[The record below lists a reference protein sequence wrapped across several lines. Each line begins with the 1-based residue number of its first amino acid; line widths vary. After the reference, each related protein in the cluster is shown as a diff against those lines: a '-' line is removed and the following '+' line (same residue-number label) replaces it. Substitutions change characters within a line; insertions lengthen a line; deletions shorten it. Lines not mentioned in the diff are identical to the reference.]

1 MTANSRCSAAE
12 PPGLETQ
19 RREIESLLRECELRV
34 GDSWYVVEHRWFEQ
48 WKEFVETG
56 DQNSPS
62 FPGQINNTE
71 LFEDLDSYHLK
82 ERLVENEDFVLVPAE
97 AWHKLQ
103 AWYGMVD
110 GQPPLE
116 RKVVD
121 LPSTLKVEIYP
132 VEVFLCLH
140 SNIENV
146 ITAEFSRAD
155 SILSIQKAMCQ
166 AFSVPSSSECRLW
179 IKSLDSSCERLRN
192 VHMSVLDACL
202 SSGMTVIMETRNAD
216 GTWPSSRPQIMRNSA
231 EEQDSYRG
239 QPGVCGLTNLGNTCF
254 MNSALQCLS
263 NTPPLTEYFL
273 QSSYLEELN
282 FTNPLGMKGEI
293 AEAYADVIK
302 QMWSGRHYSVV
313 PRVFKTKVGHF
324 ASQFLGYQQHDSQ
337 ELLSF
342 LLDGLHED
350 LNRVKNKEYIELR
363 DADGRPDQEVAEEAW
378 RNHRRRNDSVI
389 VDTFHGLFKST
400 LVCPEC
406 HKVSVTFDPFC
417 YLSVPLPVSKERV
430 MEVFFVSL
438 DPYAKPVQHRVV
450 VPKAGKVSDLCSAL
464 SEMTKVPPTQM
475 VVADVFNHRFYK
487 IYNADESLSCI
498 LDRDDIFVYEKS
510 MTEQQEEQQEGEQEE
525 EQQQGEQQEE
535 QQQGEQQQ
543 EEEQQQGEQ
552 QQQEEEQH
560 QEEEQQQGE
569 QQQQEEEQQQ
579 EEKQQQG
586 EQQQQ
591 EEKQQQGEQQQQ
603 EEEQQ
608 QGEQQQQQQEEQ
620 QQGEQQ
626 QQEEQQQGEQQQQ
639 EEEQQQGEQQQQQE
653 EEQVLLALYLRER
666 SHYRDYGSGSSS
678 YGTTLF
684 GHPLLLNVPRS
695 SCNEEALYKLFLQR
709 LARYV
714 RLPDPSEEL
723 EEEEEEE
730 EDGKEELYKTQT
742 NGVSDVSDEEQE
754 DAEKA
759 RPSQTELCCG
769 DTPANSQSD
778 GNATVEPNPDLN
790 HVTLEHL
797 DLTTNGSQNQ
807 TEPLGCANATDCV
820 ESLDA
825 CRDSS
830 RTSDTSSEP
839 PAEQMPQ
846 PCKVTEEEKEEEK
859 LEQACSPTV
868 LANEQPAKRRACRKK
883 RKSLFTIQAVNSNG
897 MTERGTKDGGS
908 IVSFSS
914 QPYVAIDWDPEMKK
928 RFYNENEAEKYVK
941 HTSMEVPQQQTTV
954 QLQEC
959 IELFTTV
966 ETLEEENPWYCPV
979 CKKHQLA
986 TKKLDLWSLPEV
998 LIIHLKRFSYTKFT
1012 REKLDSI
1019 VEFPLRDLDFSAC
1032 LLRKN
1037 LSNGEPLSRYD
1048 LIAVSNHY
1056 GGLRDGHYTSYAKNK
1071 DNGQWYYFDDS
1082 KVTYAREDQIV
1093 TNAAYVLFYHRQDQI
1108 RKPTLP
1114 APDDIT
1120 SCKAED
1126 TELGSAAS
1134 YFNMETE

>member
-12 PPGLETQ
+12 PPGLESQ
-19 RREIESLLRECELRV
+19 RREIESLLRECELRA
-34 GDSWYVVEHRWFEQ
+34 GDSWYVVERRWYEQ

-56 DQNSPS
+56 DQNSSS
-62 FPGQINNTE
+62 FPGQIDNTE

-82 ERLVENEDFVLVPAE
+82 ERLVENEDFMLVPAE
-97 AWHKLQ
+97 AWHKLL

-121 LPSTLKVEIYP
+121 LPSTLKVEVYP
-132 VEVFLCLH
+132 IEIFLCLH
-140 SNIENV
+140 SNMENV
-146 ITAEFSRAD
+146 INAQFSRVD
-155 SILSIQKAMCQ
+155 NIQSIQRAMCE
-166 AFSVPSSSECRLW
+166 AFSVPPGSECRLW
-179 IKSLDSSCERLRN
+179 MKSSDSSCERLRN
-192 VHMSVLDACL
+192 VHISVLDACL
-202 SSGMTVIMETRNAD
+202 SSGMVRTDSVPRHNHNA
-216 GTWPSSRPQIMRNSA
+216 GEESKICLLLLFYLNCSEISRIQSDLFVRRNSV

-273 QSSYLEELN
+273 LSSYLEELN

-363 DADGRPDQEVAEEAW
+363 DAAGRPDQEVAEEAW

-406 HKVSVTFDPFC
+406 RKVSVTFDPFC
-417 YLSVPLPVSKERV
+417 YLSVPLPVSKERI

-438 DPYAKPVQHRVV
+438 DPYAKPAQHRVV
-450 VPKAGKVSDLCSAL
+450 VPKAGKVFDLCSAL
-464 SEMTKVPPTQM
+464 SEMTSVPPTQM

-487 IYNADESLSCI
+487 IYNSDESLSCI
-498 LDRDDIFVYEKS
+498 LDRDDIFVYELS
-510 MTEQQEEQQEGEQEE
+510 VLEEQQ
-525 EQQQGEQQEE
+525 
-535 QQQGEQQQ
+535 
-543 EEEQQQGEQ
+543 
-552 QQQEEEQH
+552 
-560 QEEEQQQGE
+560 
-569 QQQQEEEQQQ
+569 
-579 EEKQQQG
+579 
-586 EQQQQ
+586 
-591 EEKQQQGEQQQQ
+591 
-603 EEEQQ
+603 
-608 QGEQQQQQQEEQ
+608 
-620 QQGEQQ
+620 
-626 QQEEQQQGEQQQQ
+626 
-639 EEEQQQGEQQQQQE
+639 

-684 GHPLLLNVPRS
+684 GHPLLLSTPRS
-695 SCNEEALYKLFLQR
+695 SCSREALYNLFLQR
-709 LARYV
+709 L
-714 RLPDPSEEL
+714 PQPNINH
-723 EEEEEEE
+723 
-730 EDGKEELYKTQT
+730 TQPLLDH
-742 NGVSDVSDEEQE
+742 G
-754 DAEKA
+754 DAET
-759 RPSQTELCCG
+759 S
-769 DTPANSQSD
+769 
-778 GNATVEPNPDLN
+778 
-790 HVTLEHL
+790 
-797 DLTTNGSQNQ
+797 NGSQNQ
-807 TEPLGCANATDCV
+807 TEPLCSAGSTDSGENESPCANSTGTA
-820 ESLDA
+820 A
-825 CRDSS
+825 
-830 RTSDTSSEP
+830 DTGSEP
-839 PAEQMPQ
+839 PAERLQQ
-846 PCKVTEEEKEEEK
+846 PCETTEEEKEEDKQE
-859 LEQACSPTV
+859 EACSPS
-868 LANEQPAKRRACRKK
+868 LPANEQPARRRACRKR

-897 MTERGTKDGGS
+897 TTERGTGEGGS
-908 IVSFSS
+908 AVSFGC
-914 QPYVAIDWDPEMKK
+914 EC
-928 RFYNENEAEKYVK
+928 ECYVK
-941 HTSMEVPQQQTTV
+941 HASMEVPQQQTTV

-1019 VEFPLRDLDFSAC
+1019 VDFPLSC
-1032 LLRKN
+1032 
-1037 LSNGEPLSRYD
+1037 YD

-1056 GGLRDGHYTSYAKNK
+1056 GGLRDGHYTSYACNK

-1093 TNAAYVLFYHRQDQI
+1093 TNAAYVLFYHRQDKI

-1114 APDDIT
+1114 APSTSPASSTQPANDIT
-1120 SCKAED
+1120 SCKEEDAEQ
-1126 TELGSAAS
+1126 GAAAAAS
-1134 YFNMETE
+1134 YVTMETD

>member
-19 RREIESLLRECELRV
+19 RREIESLLRQCELRA
-34 GDSWYVVEHRWFEQ
+34 GDSWYVVERRWYEQ

-56 DQNSPS
+56 DQNSSS
-62 FPGQINNTE
+62 FPGQIDNTE
-71 LFEDLDSYHLK
+71 LFEDLDSFHLK

-97 AWHKLQ
+97 AWHQLLS
-103 AWYGMVD
+103 WYGMVD

-121 LPSTLKVEIYP
+121 LPSTLKVEVYP
-132 VEVFLCLH
+132 VEIFLCLH
-140 SNIENV
+140 SNMENV
-146 ITAEFSRAD
+146 TTSQFSRAD
-155 SILSIQKAMCQ
+155 SIHSIQRVMCDT
-166 AFSVPSSSECRLW
+166 FSVAPGSECRLW
-179 IKSLDSSCERLRN
+179 MKSSDSCERLRN
-192 VHMSVLDACL
+192 VHVSVLDACL
-202 SSGMTVIMETRNAD
+202 STGMTVIMETRNQD
-216 GTWPSSRPQIMRNSA
+216 GTWPSSRPQIMRNSV
-231 EEQDSYRG
+231 EDQDSYRG

-273 QSSYLEELN
+273 LSSYLDELN

-350 LNRVKNKEYIELR
+350 LNRVKNKEYIELC
-363 DADGRPDQEVAEEAW
+363 DAAGRPDQEVAEEAW

-406 HKVSVTFDPFC
+406 QKVSVTFDPFC

-438 DPYAKPVQHRVV
+438 DPYAKPAQHRVV
-450 VPKAGKVSDLCSAL
+450 VPKAGKVSDLCAAL
-464 SEMTKVPPTQM
+464 SEMSAVPPSQM

-487 IYNADESLSCI
+487 IYNPDESLSCI
-498 LDRDDIFVYEKS
+498 LDRDDIFVYELS
-510 MTEQQEEQQEGEQEE
+510 VPAEPEE
-525 EQQQGEQQEE
+525 EER
-535 QQQGEQQQ
+535 
-543 EEEQQQGEQ
+543 
-552 QQQEEEQH
+552 
-560 QEEEQQQGE
+560 
-569 QQQQEEEQQQ
+569 
-579 EEKQQQG
+579 
-586 EQQQQ
+586 
-591 EEKQQQGEQQQQ
+591 
-603 EEEQQ
+603 
-608 QGEQQQQQQEEQ
+608 
-620 QQGEQQ
+620 
-626 QQEEQQQGEQQQQ
+626 
-639 EEEQQQGEQQQQQE
+639 
-653 EEQVLLALYLRER
+653 VLLALYLRER
-666 SHYRDYGSGSSS
+666 SHYRDYGGGGGGGS

-684 GHPLLLNVPRS
+684 GHPLLLSVPRS
-695 SCNEEALYKLFLQR
+695 SCSQEALYDLFLQR

-714 RLPDPSEEL
+714 RPPDPSEEL

-730 EDGKEELYKTQT
+730 EEEEDELYKTQT
-742 NGVSDVSDEEQE
+742 NGISDEEEQEETDKAGPSEPCSSDQSEASVAAQPRPDADHALNHGDVPELHNGSQPPTEPLSDGDAVSESPNTTEE
-754 DAEKA
+754 DAEEDK
-759 RPSQTELCCG
+759 Q
-769 DTPANSQSD
+769 
-778 GNATVEPNPDLN
+778 
-790 HVTLEHL
+790 
-797 DLTTNGSQNQ
+797 
-807 TEPLGCANATDCV
+807 
-820 ESLDA
+820 
-825 CRDSS
+825 
-830 RTSDTSSEP
+830 
-839 PAEQMPQ
+839 
-846 PCKVTEEEKEEEK
+846 EE
-859 LEQACSPTV
+859 ACSPSSP
-868 LANEQPAKRRACRKK
+868 ANEQPARRKACRRK

-897 MTERGTKDGGS
+897 TTERGTGEGGS
-908 IVSFSS
+908 AVSFSS
-914 QPYVAIDWDPEMKK
+914 QPYVSIDWDPDMKK

-941 HTSMEVPQQQTTV
+941 HSSMEVPQQQTTV
-954 QLQEC
+954 ELQEC

-1012 REKLDSI
+1012 REKLDS
-1019 VEFPLRDLDFSAC
+1019 VVDFPLRDLDFSDC

-1037 LSNGEPLSRYD
+1037 LANGEPPSRYD

-1056 GGLRDGHYTSYAKNK
+1056 GGLRDGHYTSYARNK
-1071 DNGQWYYFDDS
+1071 DNAQWYYFDDS
-1082 KVTYAREDQIV
+1082 KVTYASEDQIV
-1093 TNAAYVLFYHRQDQI
+1093 TNAAYVLFYQRQDKI

-1114 APDDIT
+1114 APNTSHASSTQHANDIT
-1120 SCKAED
+1120 SCGDDA
-1126 TELGSAAS
+1126 TEQGAASAAS
-1134 YFNMETE
+1134 CVTMETD

>member
-19 RREIESLLRECELRV
+19 RREIESLLRECELRA
-34 GDSWYVVEHRWFEQ
+34 GDSWYVMERRWFEQ
-48 WKEFVETG
+48 WKEFVENG
-56 DQNSPS
+56 DQNSSS
-62 FPGQINNTE
+62 FPGQIDNSE

-97 AWHKLQ
+97 AWHKLL
-103 AWYGMVD
+103 AWYGIVD

-121 LPSTLKVEIYP
+121 LPSTLKVEVYP
-132 VEVFLCLH
+132 VEIFLCLH
-140 SNIENV
+140 SNMENV
-146 ITAEFSRAD
+146 ITAQFSRAD
-155 SILSIQKAMCQ
+155 TIQSIQRAMCQ
-166 AFSVPSSSECRLW
+166 GFSVPPGSECRLW
-179 IKSLDSSCERLRN
+179 MKSSDSSCERLRN

-216 GTWPSSRPQIMRNSA
+216 GTWPSSRPQIMRNSV
-231 EEQDSYRG
+231 EDQDSYRG

-273 QSSYLEELN
+273 RSSYLEELN

-363 DADGRPDQEVAEEAW
+363 DAEGRPDQEVAEEAW

-464 SEMTKVPPTQM
+464 SEMTNVPPSQM

-498 LDRDDIFVYEKS
+498 LDRDDIFVYELSVQK
-510 MTEQQEEQQEGEQEE
+510 EEQEE
-525 EQQQGEQQEE
+525 
-535 QQQGEQQQ
+535 
-543 EEEQQQGEQ
+543 
-552 QQQEEEQH
+552 H
-560 QEEEQQQGE
+560 
-569 QQQQEEEQQQ
+569 
-579 EEKQQQG
+579 
-586 EQQQQ
+586 
-591 EEKQQQGEQQQQ
+591 
-603 EEEQQ
+603 
-608 QGEQQQQQQEEQ
+608 
-620 QQGEQQ
+620 
-626 QQEEQQQGEQQQQ
+626 
-639 EEEQQQGEQQQQQE
+639 
-653 EEQVLLALYLRER
+653 VLLALYLRER

-678 YGTTLF
+678 YGTSLF
-684 GHPLLLNVPRS
+684 GHPLLLSVPRS
-695 SCNEEALYKLFLQR
+695 SCSHEELYNLFLQR

-714 RLPDPSEEL
+714 RPPDPSEEL

-730 EDGKEELYKTQT
+730 DEDEEELYKTQT
-742 NGVSDVSDEEQE
+742 NGISDDEDHE

-759 RPSQTELCCG
+759 GPSQTQSCCG
-769 DTPANSQSD
+769 DGLANSLSD
-778 GNATVEPNPDLN
+778 TSTEPHADLN
-790 HVTLEHL
+790 HTQPSQDHGDTETTSRSL
-797 DLTTNGSQNQ
+797 DQ
-807 TEPLGCANATDCV
+807 TEPLGGANANCTDNV
-820 ESLDA
+820 NPL
-825 CRDSS
+825 DSS
-830 RTSDTSSEP
+830 RVTDTSSGP
-839 PAEQMPQ
+839 AAEQTQQ
-846 PCKVTEEEKEEEK
+846 PCETTEEENEEDKQE
-859 LEQACSPTV
+859 EACSPSPP
-868 LANEQPAKRRACRKK
+868 ANEQPAKRRACRKR
-883 RKSLFTIQAVNSNG
+883 RKTLFTIQAVNSNG
-897 MTERGTKDGGS
+897 TTERGVGEGGS
-908 IVSFSS
+908 AVSFSS

-928 RFYNENEAEKYVK
+928 RFYNENEAEKYMK
-941 HTSMEVPQQQTTV
+941 HSSMEVPQQQTTV

-1019 VEFPLRDLDFSAC
+1019 VEFPLRDLDFSGC

-1037 LSNGEPLSRYD
+1037 RSREEPPSRYD

-1056 GGLRDGHYTSYAKNK
+1056 GGLRDGHYTSYARNK

-1082 KVTYAREDQIV
+1082 KVTYASEDQIV
-1093 TNAAYVLFYHRQDQI
+1093 TNAAYVLFYHRQDKL

-1114 APDDIT
+1114 SPITSPASSTEPASDIT
-1120 SCKAED
+1120 SCNDDDA
-1126 TELGSAAS
+1126 ELGATS
-1134 YFNMETE
+1134 YLTMETD

>member
-1 MTANSRCSAAE
+1 MMLPVCCR
-12 PPGLETQ
+12 
-19 RREIESLLRECELRV
+19 
-34 GDSWYVVEHRWFEQ
+34 YVVERRWYEQ
-48 WKEFVETG
+48 WKGFVETG
-56 DQNSPS
+56 DQNSSS
-62 FPGQINNTE
+62 FPGQIDNTE

-82 ERLVENEDFVLVPAE
+82 ERLVENEDFMLVPAE
-97 AWHKLQ
+97 AWHKLLT
-103 AWYGMVD
+103 WYGMVD

-121 LPSTLKVEIYP
+121 LPSTLKVEVYP
-132 VEVFLCLH
+132 VEIFLCLH
-140 SNIENV
+140 SNMENV
-146 ITAEFSRAD
+146 ITSQFSRAD
-155 SILSIQKAMCQ
+155 NIRELVFAICE
-166 AFSVPSSSECRLW
+166 AFSVPPGSECRLW
-179 IKSLDSSCERLRN
+179 MKSSDSSCERLRN
-192 VHMSVLDACL
+192 IHMSVLDACL

-216 GTWPSSRPQIMRNSA
+216 GTWPSSRPQIMNSV
-231 EEQDSYRG
+231 EDQDSYRG

-263 NTPPLTEYFL
+263 NTAPLTEYFL

-438 DPYAKPVQHRVV
+438 DPYAKPAQHRVV

-464 SEMTKVPPTQM
+464 SEMTSIPPTQM

-487 IYNADESLSCI
+487 IYNTDESLSCI
-498 LDRDDIFVYEKS
+498 LDRDDIFVYELS
-510 MTEQQEEQQEGEQEE
+510 VLEEQQ
-525 EQQQGEQQEE
+525 
-535 QQQGEQQQ
+535 
-543 EEEQQQGEQ
+543 
-552 QQQEEEQH
+552 
-560 QEEEQQQGE
+560 
-569 QQQQEEEQQQ
+569 
-579 EEKQQQG
+579 
-586 EQQQQ
+586 
-591 EEKQQQGEQQQQ
+591 
-603 EEEQQ
+603 
-608 QGEQQQQQQEEQ
+608 
-620 QQGEQQ
+620 
-626 QQEEQQQGEQQQQ
+626 
-639 EEEQQQGEQQQQQE
+639 

-684 GHPLLLNVPRS
+684 GHPLLLSVPRS
-695 SCNEEALYKLFLQR
+695 SCSREALYNLFLQR
-709 LARYV
+709 L
-714 RLPDPSEEL
+714 P
-723 EEEEEEE
+723 
-730 EDGKEELYKTQT
+730 
-742 NGVSDVSDEEQE
+742 
-754 DAEKA
+754 
-759 RPSQTELCCG
+759 
-769 DTPANSQSD
+769 
-778 GNATVEPNPDLN
+778 
-790 HVTLEHL
+790 
-797 DLTTNGSQNQ
+797 GS
-807 TEPLGCANATDCV
+807 A
-820 ESLDA
+820 
-825 CRDSS
+825 
-830 RTSDTSSEP
+830 P
-839 PAEQMPQ
+839 PAEQSQQ
-846 PCKVTEEEKEEEK
+846 PCDTTEEDKQEE
-859 LEQACSPTV
+859 ACSPSPP
-868 LANEQPAKRRACRKK
+868 ANEQPAKRRTCRKR

-897 MTERGTKDGGS
+897 TTERGSGEGA
-908 IVSFSS
+908 

-941 HTSMEVPQQQTTV
+941 HASMEVPQQQTTV

-1012 REKLDSI
+1012 REKLDISS
-1019 VEFPLRDLDFSAC
+1019 PRGLKTCCSDLKSAR
-1032 LLRKN
+1032 LQAN
-1037 LSNGEPLSRYD
+1037 
-1048 LIAVSNHY
+1048 
-1056 GGLRDGHYTSYAKNK
+1056 
-1071 DNGQWYYFDDS
+1071 W
-1082 KVTYAREDQIV
+1082 
-1093 TNAAYVLFYHRQDQI
+1093 
-1108 RKPTLP
+1108 
-1114 APDDIT
+1114 
-1120 SCKAED
+1120 
-1126 TELGSAAS
+1126 
-1134 YFNMETE
+1134 

>member
-1 MTANSRCSAAE
+1 MV
-12 PPGLETQ
+12 
-19 RREIESLLRECELRV
+19 ES
-34 GDSWYVVEHRWFEQ
+34 
-48 WKEFVETG
+48 
-56 DQNSPS
+56 
-62 FPGQINNTE
+62 
-71 LFEDLDSYHLK
+71 
-82 ERLVENEDFVLVPAE
+82 
-97 AWHKLQ
+97 
-103 AWYGMVD
+103 
-110 GQPPLE
+110 QPPLE

-121 LPSTLKVEIYP
+121 LPSTLKVEVYP

-140 SNIENV
+140 SNMENV
-146 ITAEFSRAD
+146 INTQFSRAD
-155 SILSIQKAMCQ
+155 SIQAIQRAVCQ
-166 AFSVPSSSECRLW
+166 SFSVPPGSECRLW
-179 IKSLDSSCERLRN
+179 MKSSDSNCERLRN
-192 VHMSVLDACL
+192 IHMSVLDACL

-216 GTWPSSRPQIMRNSA
+216 GTWPSSRPQIMRNSV

-464 SEMTKVPPTQM
+464 SEMTSVPPSQM

-487 IYNADESLSCI
+487 IYSADEALSCI
-498 LDRDDIFVYEKS
+498 LDRDDIFVYELS
-510 MTEQQEEQQEGEQEE
+510 VLEEQQ
-525 EQQQGEQQEE
+525 
-535 QQQGEQQQ
+535 
-543 EEEQQQGEQ
+543 
-552 QQQEEEQH
+552 
-560 QEEEQQQGE
+560 
-569 QQQQEEEQQQ
+569 
-579 EEKQQQG
+579 
-586 EQQQQ
+586 
-591 EEKQQQGEQQQQ
+591 
-603 EEEQQ
+603 
-608 QGEQQQQQQEEQ
+608 
-620 QQGEQQ
+620 
-626 QQEEQQQGEQQQQ
+626 
-639 EEEQQQGEQQQQQE
+639 

-678 YGTTLF
+678 YGTSLF

-695 SCNEEALYKLFLQR
+695 SCSQEALYTLFLQR

-714 RLPDPSEEL
+714 RPPDPSEEL
-723 EEEEEEE
+723 EEEEEDDDE
-730 EDGKEELYKTQT
+730 EELYKTQT
-742 NGVSDVSDEEQE
+742 NGISDDEQP
-754 DAEKA
+754 DTAEKA
-759 RPSQTELCCG
+759 QPSQTEPSCSNAS
-769 DTPANSQSD
+769 ANSQSD
-778 GNATVEPNPDLN
+778 DAATAEPLPELN
-790 HVTLEHL
+790 HKQPSL
-797 DLTTNGSQNQ
+797 DHGDTETNNGSQNQ
-807 TEPLGCANATDCV
+807 TEPLCGVDATATNSTTNVSPCG
-820 ESLDA
+820 
-825 CRDSS
+825 DSS
-830 RTSDTSSEP
+830 RTADADTSSEP
-839 PAEQMPQ
+839 PAEQTPE
-846 PCKVTEEEKEEEK
+846 PSETTEEEKEEDKQE
-859 LEQACSPTV
+859 EACSPSPP
-868 LANEQPAKRRACRKK
+868 ANEQPAKRRACCKR

-897 MTERGTKDGGS
+897 TTERGMGEGGS
-908 IVSFSS
+908 AVSFSS

-941 HTSMEVPQQQTTV
+941 HASMEVPQQQTTV

-1019 VEFPLRDLDFSAC
+1019 VDFPLRDLDFSGC
-1032 LLRKN
+1032 LLRKS
-1037 LSNGEPLSRYD
+1037 LSSGEPPSRYD

-1093 TNAAYVLFYHRQDQI
+1093 TNAAYVLFYHRQDKI

-1114 APDDIT
+1114 SPSTSPASSAQPANDIT
-1120 SCKAED
+1120 SCKDDDA
-1126 TELGSAAS
+1126 ELGAAS
-1134 YFNMETE
+1134 YVTMETD

>member
-19 RREIESLLRECELRV
+19 RREVESLLRESELRA
-34 GDSWYVVEHRWFEQ
+34 GDSWYVVERRWYEQ

-56 DQNSPS
+56 DQNSSS
-62 FPGQINNTE
+62 FPGQIDNTE

-82 ERLVENEDFVLVPAE
+82 ERLVENEDFMLVPAE
-97 AWHKLQ
+97 AWHKLL

-121 LPSTLKVEIYP
+121 LPSTLKVEVYP
-132 VEVFLCLH
+132 VEIFLCLH
-140 SNIENV
+140 SNMENV
-146 ITAEFSRAD
+146 ITAQFSRAD
-155 SILSIQKAMCQ
+155 SIHSIQRAMCE
-166 AFSVPSSSECRLW
+166 AFRVPPGSECRLW
-179 IKSLDSSCERLRN
+179 MKSSDSSCERLRN
-192 VHMSVLDACL
+192 VHVSVLDACL
-202 SSGMTVIMETRNAD
+202 SSAMTVIMEMRNAD
-216 GTWPSSRPQIMRNSA
+216 GTWPSSRPQIMRNSV

-363 DADGRPDQEVAEEAW
+363 DAEGRPDQEVAEE
-378 RNHRRRNDSVI
+378 V
-389 VDTFHGLFKST
+389 FKST

-438 DPYAKPVQHRVV
+438 DPYAKPAQHRVV

-464 SEMTKVPPTQM
+464 SEMTNVPPTQM

-498 LDRDDIFVYEKS
+498 LDRDDIFVYELS
-510 MTEQQEEQQEGEQEE
+510 VPEERQ
-525 EQQQGEQQEE
+525 
-535 QQQGEQQQ
+535 
-543 EEEQQQGEQ
+543 
-552 QQQEEEQH
+552 
-560 QEEEQQQGE
+560 
-569 QQQQEEEQQQ
+569 
-579 EEKQQQG
+579 
-586 EQQQQ
+586 
-591 EEKQQQGEQQQQ
+591 
-603 EEEQQ
+603 
-608 QGEQQQQQQEEQ
+608 
-620 QQGEQQ
+620 
-626 QQEEQQQGEQQQQ
+626 
-639 EEEQQQGEQQQQQE
+639 

-678 YGTTLF
+678 YGTSLF
-684 GHPLLLNVPRS
+684 GHPLLLSVRRS
-695 SCNEEALYKLFLQR
+695 SCSREALYNLFLQR

-714 RLPDPSEEL
+714 RPPDPSEEL

-730 EDGKEELYKTQT
+730 DDDEEELYKTQT
-742 NGVSDVSDEEQE
+742 NGISGDEEQ
-754 DAEKA
+754 DDGEKA
-759 RPSQTELCCG
+759 GPSQTEPCCG
-769 DTPANSQSD
+769 DGATNSQSED
-778 GNATVEPNPDLN
+778 SAAVQPSPDVNHTQPSEYGDTETNNGTQNQNQKEPICSANTADATDATEDVNSCEEPSRTGNAT
-790 HVTLEHL
+790 
-797 DLTTNGSQNQ
+797 
-807 TEPLGCANATDCV
+807 
-820 ESLDA
+820 
-825 CRDSS
+825 
-830 RTSDTSSEP
+830 SEP
-839 PAEQMPQ
+839 PAEQTQLPSDT
-846 PCKVTEEEKEEEK
+846 TEEEKEEDKQE
-859 LEQACSPTV
+859 EACSPSPP
-868 LANEQPAKRRACRKK
+868 ANEQPAKRKACRKR

-897 MTERGTKDGGS
+897 TTERGTGEGGS
-908 IVSFSS
+908 AVSFSS
-914 QPYVAIDWDPEMKK
+914 QPYVAIDWDPDMKK

-941 HTSMEVPQQQTTV
+941 HGSMDIPQQQTTV

-1019 VEFPLRDLDFSAC
+1019 VDFPLRDLDFSGC
-1032 LLRKN
+1032 LLRK
-1037 LSNGEPLSRYD
+1037 SVSSGEPPSRYD

-1056 GGLRDGHYTSYAKNK
+1056 GGLRDGHYTSYACNK

-1093 TNAAYVLFYHRQDQI
+1093 TNAAYVLFYHRQDKI

-1114 APDDIT
+1114 PPNTSPASSTQPANDIT
-1120 SCKAED
+1120 SCKDED
-1126 TELGSAAS
+1126 AELGAAAAS
-1134 YFNMETE
+1134 ASYVTMETD

>member
-19 RREIESLLRECELRV
+19 RREIESLLRECELRA
-34 GDSWYVVEHRWFEQ
+34 GDSWYVIDHRWFQQ
-48 WKEFVETG
+48 WKEFVEIG
-56 DQNSPS
+56 DQNSSS
-62 FPGQINNTE
+62 FPGHIDNAE

-82 ERLVENEDFVLVPAE
+82 ERLVEDEDFVLVPAE
-97 AWHKLQ
+97 AWHKLL
-103 AWYGMVD
+103 AWYGMVEC
-110 GQPPLE
+110 QPPLE

-121 LPSTLKVEIYP
+121 LPSTLKVEVYP
-132 VEVFLCLH
+132 IEIFLCLH
-140 SNIENV
+140 SNMDNI
-146 ITAEFSRAD
+146 ITAKFSRVD
-155 SILSIQKAMCQ
+155 NIQSIQTAMCQ
-166 AFSVPSSSECRLW
+166 AFSVPPGSECRLW
-179 IKSLDSSCERLRN
+179 MKSSDSSCERLRN
-192 VHMSVLDACL
+192 VHISVLDACL
-202 SSGMTVIMETRNAD
+202 STGMTVIMETRNAD
-216 GTWPSSRPQIMRNSA
+216 GTWPSSRPQIMRNSV

-273 QSSYLEELN
+273 LSSYLEELN

-363 DADGRPDQEVAEEAW
+363 DAEGRPDQEVAEEAW

-400 LVCPEC
+400 LVCPVC

-450 VPKAGKVSDLCSAL
+450 VPKAGKVSDLCCAL
-464 SEMTKVPPTQM
+464 SEMTDVPPTQM

-487 IYNADESLSCI
+487 IYSADESLSCI
-498 LDRDDIFVYEKS
+498 LDRDDIFVYELS
-510 MTEQQEEQQEGEQEE
+510 AQEEQQ
-525 EQQQGEQQEE
+525 
-535 QQQGEQQQ
+535 
-543 EEEQQQGEQ
+543 
-552 QQQEEEQH
+552 
-560 QEEEQQQGE
+560 
-569 QQQQEEEQQQ
+569 
-579 EEKQQQG
+579 
-586 EQQQQ
+586 
-591 EEKQQQGEQQQQ
+591 
-603 EEEQQ
+603 
-608 QGEQQQQQQEEQ
+608 
-620 QQGEQQ
+620 
-626 QQEEQQQGEQQQQ
+626 
-639 EEEQQQGEQQQQQE
+639 

-678 YGTTLF
+678 YGASLF
-684 GHPLLLNVPRS
+684 GHPLLLSVPRS
-695 SCNEEALYKLFLQR
+695 SCSQEALSSLFLQR

-714 RLPDPSEEL
+714 RTPDPSEEL

-730 EDGKEELYKTQT
+730 DEDKEELYKTQT
-742 NGVSDVSDEEQE
+742 NGISDDEDQQ
-754 DAEKA
+754 DAETA
-759 RPSQTELCCG
+759 GPSQTEPCCSDG
-769 DTPANSQSD
+769 PPNSQSD
-778 GNATVEPNPDLN
+778 ATTTTQPHTDLN
-790 HVTLEHL
+790 HMHPSL
-797 DLTTNGSQNQ
+797 DQSDKQTSNGSQNQ
-807 TEPLGCANATDCV
+807 TEPDCSTSTICTDSV
-820 ESLDA
+820 DPPSLN
-825 CRDSS
+825 RS
-830 RTSDTSSEP
+830 SDTSSQP
-839 PAEQMPQ
+839 PAEEMQQ
-846 PCKVTEEEKEEEK
+846 SCETTEEDNEENKQE
-859 LEQACSPTV
+859 EACSPSLT
-868 LANEQPAKRRACRKK
+868 ANEHPAKRRACRKRK
-883 RKSLFTIQAVNSNG
+883 KSLFTIQAVNSNG
-897 MTERGTKDGGS
+897 TTERGVGEEGS
-908 IVSFSS
+908 AVSFSS

-928 RFYNENEAEKYVK
+928 RFYNENEAEKYMK
-941 HTSMEVPQQQTTV
+941 HSSMDVPQQQVTV

-1012 REKLDSI
+1012 REKLDSV
-1019 VEFPLRDLDFSAC
+1019 VEFPLRDLDFSSY

-1037 LSNGEPLSRYD
+1037 LSVGEPPSRYD

-1056 GGLRDGHYTSYAKNK
+1056 GGLRDGHYTSYAINK
-1071 DNGQWYYFDDS
+1071 DNAQWYYFDDS
-1082 KVTYAREDQIV
+1082 KVTYTSEDQIV
-1093 TNAAYVLFYHRQDQI
+1093 TNAAYVLFYHRQDKI

-1114 APDDIT
+1114 APIKRNASSTQSANDTT
-1120 SCKAED
+1120 SCKDDDA
-1126 TELGSAAS
+1126 ELGTATSVT
-1134 YFNMETE
+1134 METD

>member
-1 MTANSRCSAAE
+1 MTANSRCSAAK

-19 RREIESLLRECELRV
+19 RREIESLLRECELRA

-56 DQNSPS
+56 DQNSSS
-62 FPGQINNTE
+62 FPGQIDNTE

-97 AWHKLQ
+97 AWHKLL

-121 LPSTLKVEIYP
+121 LPSTLKVEVYP
-132 VEVFLCLH
+132 VEIFLCLH
-140 SNIENV
+140 SNMENV
-146 ITAEFSRAD
+146 TTAQFSRAD
-155 SILSIQKAMCQ
+155 NIQSIQRAMCQ
-166 AFSVPSSSECRLW
+166 AFSVPPGSECRLW
-179 IKSLDSSCERLRN
+179 MKSSDSNCERLRN
-192 VHMSVLDACL
+192 IHVSVLDACL
-202 SSGMTVIMETRNAD
+202 SSGMVRTN
-216 GTWPSSRPQIMRNSA
+216 SSD
-231 EEQDSYRG
+231 QDSYRG

-464 SEMTKVPPTQM
+464 SEMTNM

-487 IYNADESLSCI
+487 IYTTDESLSCI
-498 LDRDDIFVYEKS
+498 LDRDDIFVYELSELK
-510 MTEQQEEQQEGEQEE
+510 EQQ
-525 EQQQGEQQEE
+525 
-535 QQQGEQQQ
+535 
-543 EEEQQQGEQ
+543 
-552 QQQEEEQH
+552 
-560 QEEEQQQGE
+560 
-569 QQQQEEEQQQ
+569 
-579 EEKQQQG
+579 
-586 EQQQQ
+586 
-591 EEKQQQGEQQQQ
+591 
-603 EEEQQ
+603 
-608 QGEQQQQQQEEQ
+608 
-620 QQGEQQ
+620 
-626 QQEEQQQGEQQQQ
+626 
-639 EEEQQQGEQQQQQE
+639 

-678 YGTTLF
+678 YGTSLF
-684 GHPLLLNVPRS
+684 GHPLLLGVPR
-695 SCNEEALYKLFLQR
+695 
-709 LARYV
+709 
-714 RLPDPSEEL
+714 
-723 EEEEEEE
+723 
-730 EDGKEELYKTQT
+730 KT
-742 NGVSDVSDEEQE
+742 
-754 DAEKA
+754 K
-759 RPSQTELCCG
+759 
-769 DTPANSQSD
+769 
-778 GNATVEPNPDLN
+778 
-790 HVTLEHL
+790 
-797 DLTTNGSQNQ
+797 NGSQNQ
-807 TEPLGCANATDCV
+807 TEPLCDTNTNTNTPNCTDGA
-820 ESLDA
+820 SP

-830 RTSDTSSEP
+830 RTTDTETSSEP
-839 PAEQMPQ
+839 PAEETLQ
-846 PCKVTEEEKEEEK
+846 PNETTEEEREEDKQE
-859 LEQACSPTV
+859 EACSPSPP
-868 LANEQPAKRRACRKK
+868 ANEQPAKRRAVRKR
-883 RKSLFTIQAVNSNG
+883 RKCLFTIQAVNSNG
-897 MTERGTKDGGS
+897 TTERGMGEGGS
-908 IVSFSS
+908 AVSFSCKS
-914 QPYVAIDWDPEMKK
+914 EHTNTHRLPVLS
-928 RFYNENEAEKYVK
+928 KYVK
-941 HTSMEVPQQQTTV
+941 HASMEVPQQQTTV

-1019 VEFPLRDLDFSAC
+1019 VDFPLRDLDFSGC

-1037 LSNGEPLSRYD
+1037 LSSGEPPSRYD

-1093 TNAAYVLFYHRQDQI
+1093 TNAAYVLFYHRQDKI

-1114 APDDIT
+1114 APNTSPASSTQPANDIT
-1120 SCKAED
+1120 SCKD
-1126 TELGSAAS
+1126 DGAAS
-1134 YFNMETE
+1134 YVTMETD

>member
-1 MTANSRCSAAE
+1 MTANSRCSAAK

-19 RREIESLLRECELRV
+19 RREIESLLRECELRA

-56 DQNSPS
+56 DQNSSS
-62 FPGQINNTE
+62 FPGQIDNTE

-97 AWHKLQ
+97 AWHKLL

-121 LPSTLKVEIYP
+121 LPSTLKVEVYP
-132 VEVFLCLH
+132 VEIFLCLH
-140 SNIENV
+140 SNMENV
-146 ITAEFSRAD
+146 TTAQFSRAD
-155 SILSIQKAMCQ
+155 NIQSIQRAMCQ
-166 AFSVPSSSECRLW
+166 AFSVPPGSECRLW
-179 IKSLDSSCERLRN
+179 MKSSDSNCERLRN
-192 VHMSVLDACL
+192 IHVSVLDACL
-202 SSGMTVIMETRNAD
+202 SSGMVRTN
-216 GTWPSSRPQIMRNSA
+216 SSD
-231 EEQDSYRG
+231 QDSYRG

-464 SEMTKVPPTQM
+464 SEMTNVPPTQM

-487 IYNADESLSCI
+487 IYTTDESLSCI
-498 LDRDDIFVYEKS
+498 LDRDDIFVYELSELK
-510 MTEQQEEQQEGEQEE
+510 EQQ
-525 EQQQGEQQEE
+525 
-535 QQQGEQQQ
+535 
-543 EEEQQQGEQ
+543 
-552 QQQEEEQH
+552 
-560 QEEEQQQGE
+560 
-569 QQQQEEEQQQ
+569 
-579 EEKQQQG
+579 
-586 EQQQQ
+586 
-591 EEKQQQGEQQQQ
+591 
-603 EEEQQ
+603 
-608 QGEQQQQQQEEQ
+608 
-620 QQGEQQ
+620 
-626 QQEEQQQGEQQQQ
+626 
-639 EEEQQQGEQQQQQE
+639 

-678 YGTTLF
+678 YGTSLF
-684 GHPLLLNVPRS
+684 GHPLLLGVPRS
-695 SCNEEALYKLFLQR
+695 SCSQEALYNLFLQR
-709 LARYV
+709 LA
-714 RLPDPSEEL
+714 S
-723 EEEEEEE
+723 
-730 EDGKEELYKTQT
+730 
-742 NGVSDVSDEEQE
+742 
-754 DAEKA
+754 
-759 RPSQTELCCG
+759 
-769 DTPANSQSD
+769 
-778 GNATVEPNPDLN
+778 
-790 HVTLEHL
+790 VTHTHTHTRFL
-797 DLTTNGSQNQ
+797 Q
-807 TEPLGCANATDCV
+807 
-820 ESLDA
+820 
-825 CRDSS
+825 
-830 RTSDTSSEP
+830 
-839 PAEQMPQ
+839 
-846 PCKVTEEEKEEEK
+846 
-859 LEQACSPTV
+859 
-868 LANEQPAKRRACRKK
+868 
-883 RKSLFTIQAVNSNG
+883 
-897 MTERGTKDGGS
+897 
-908 IVSFSS
+908 S

-941 HTSMEVPQQQTTV
+941 HASMEVPQQQTTV

-1019 VEFPLRDLDFSAC
+1019 VDFPLS
-1032 LLRKN
+1032 
-1037 LSNGEPLSRYD
+1037 GEPPSRYD

-1056 GGLRDGHYTSYAKNK
+1056 GGLRDGHCKFTYLVFVRPDTSYAKNK

-1093 TNAAYVLFYHRQDQI
+1093 TNAAYVLFYHRQDKI

-1114 APDDIT
+1114 APNTSPASSTQPANDIT
-1120 SCKAED
+1120 SCKD
-1126 TELGSAAS
+1126 DGAAS
-1134 YFNMETE
+1134 YVTMETD

>member
-19 RREIESLLRECELRV
+19 RREIECLLRECELCA
-34 GDSWYVVEHRWFEQ
+34 GDSWYVVEHHWFEQ

-56 DQNSPS
+56 DQNSSS
-62 FPGQINNTE
+62 FPGQIDNTE

-97 AWHKLQ
+97 AWHRLLT
-103 AWYGMVD
+103 WYGMVD

-121 LPSTLKVEIYP
+121 LPSTLKVEVYP
-132 VEVFLCLH
+132 VEIFLCLH
-140 SNIENV
+140 SNMENV
-146 ITAEFSRAD
+146 ITAQFSRTD
-155 SILSIQKAMCQ
+155 NIREAMFQ
-166 AFSVPSSSECRLW
+166 ALSVPLASECRLW
-179 IKSLDSSCERLRN
+179 MKSSDSSCERLRN
-192 VHMSVLDACL
+192 VHVSVLDACL

-216 GTWPSSRPQIMRNSA
+216 GTWPSSRPQIMNSV
-231 EEQDSYRG
+231 EEPDSYRG

-273 QSSYLEELN
+273 LSSYLEELN

-400 LVCPEC
+400 LICPEC

-438 DPYAKPVQHRVV
+438 DPYAKPVQ
-450 VPKAGKVSDLCSAL
+450 
-464 SEMTKVPPTQM
+464 M

-498 LDRDDIFVYEKS
+498 LDRDDIFVYELNVLD
-510 MTEQQEEQQEGEQEE
+510 EQQ
-525 EQQQGEQQEE
+525 
-535 QQQGEQQQ
+535 
-543 EEEQQQGEQ
+543 
-552 QQQEEEQH
+552 
-560 QEEEQQQGE
+560 
-569 QQQQEEEQQQ
+569 
-579 EEKQQQG
+579 
-586 EQQQQ
+586 
-591 EEKQQQGEQQQQ
+591 
-603 EEEQQ
+603 
-608 QGEQQQQQQEEQ
+608 
-620 QQGEQQ
+620 
-626 QQEEQQQGEQQQQ
+626 
-639 EEEQQQGEQQQQQE
+639 

-678 YGTTLF
+678 YGTSLF
-684 GHPLLLNVPRS
+684 GHPLLLGVPRS
-695 SCNEEALYKLFLQR
+695 SCSVEALYDLFLQR
-709 LARYV
+709 LTH
-714 RLPDPSEEL
+714 
-723 EEEEEEE
+723 
-730 EDGKEELYKTQT
+730 TQT
-742 NGVSDVSDEEQE
+742 PALFLTNFTNHSFTTLL
-754 DAEKA
+754 KFCLFKTYC
-759 RPSQTELCCG
+759 PS
-769 DTPANSQSD
+769 SQ
-778 GNATVEPNPDLN
+778 
-790 HVTLEHL
+790 
-797 DLTTNGSQNQ
+797 
-807 TEPLGCANATDCV
+807 
-820 ESLDA
+820 
-825 CRDSS
+825 
-830 RTSDTSSEP
+830 
-839 PAEQMPQ
+839 
-846 PCKVTEEEKEEEK
+846 
-859 LEQACSPTV
+859 PT
-868 LANEQPAKRRACRKK
+868 QPAKRRACRKK

-897 MTERGTKDGGS
+897 MTERGTGEGGS
-908 IVSFSS
+908 AVSFGS
-914 QPYVAIDWDPEMKK
+914 QPYVAIDWDPDMKK

-941 HTSMEVPQQQTTV
+941 HGSMEVPQQQTTV
-954 QLQEC
+954 ELREC
-959 IELFTTV
+959 IDLFTTV

-1019 VEFPLRDLDFSAC
+1019 VDFPLRDLDFSGC
-1032 LLRKN
+1032 LLRRN
-1037 LSNGEPLSRYD
+1037 LSNGEPPSRYD

-1093 TNAAYVLFYHRQDQI
+1093 VSTTHTLTHTHTQLMHPVSPSIGTIRLHRLVF
-1108 RKPTLP
+1108 T
-1114 APDDIT
+1114 
-1120 SCKAED
+1120 D
-1126 TELGSAAS
+1126 TWSELSDVFSVG
-1134 YFNMETE
+1134 Y

>member
-19 RREIESLLRECELRV
+19 RREIESLLRECELRA
-34 GDSWYVVEHRWFEQ
+34 GDSWYVVDRRWFEQ

-56 DQNSPS
+56 DQNSSS
-62 FPGQINNTE
+62 FPGQIDNTE

-97 AWHKLQ
+97 AWHKLL

-110 GQPPLE
+110 DQPPLE

-121 LPSTLKVEIYP
+121 LPSTLKVEVYP
-132 VEVFLCLH
+132 VEIFLCLH
-140 SNIENV
+140 SNMENV
-146 ITAEFSRAD
+146 ITAQFSRAD
-155 SILSIQKAMCQ
+155 NIHSIQRAMCQ
-166 AFSVPSSSECRLW
+166 AFSVPPGSECRLW
-179 IKSLDSSCERLRN
+179 MKSSDSSCERLRN

-216 GTWPSSRPQIMRNSA
+216 GTWPSSRPQIMRNSV
-231 EEQDSYRG
+231 EDQDSYRG
-239 QPGVCGLTNLGNTCF
+239 QAGVCGLTNLGNTCF

-273 QSSYLEELN
+273 RTSYLEELN

-363 DADGRPDQEVAEEAW
+363 DANGRPDQEVAEEAW

-450 VPKAGKVSDLCSAL
+450 VPKAGKVSDLCTAL
-464 SEMTKVPPTQM
+464 SEMTNVPPTR
-475 VVADVFNHRFYK
+475 VSVFCNVFL
-487 IYNADESLSCI
+487 ESPS
-498 LDRDDIFVYEKS
+498 FVYELS
-510 MTEQQEEQQEGEQEE
+510 VLEEQQ
-525 EQQQGEQQEE
+525 
-535 QQQGEQQQ
+535 
-543 EEEQQQGEQ
+543 
-552 QQQEEEQH
+552 
-560 QEEEQQQGE
+560 
-569 QQQQEEEQQQ
+569 
-579 EEKQQQG
+579 
-586 EQQQQ
+586 
-591 EEKQQQGEQQQQ
+591 
-603 EEEQQ
+603 
-608 QGEQQQQQQEEQ
+608 
-620 QQGEQQ
+620 
-626 QQEEQQQGEQQQQ
+626 
-639 EEEQQQGEQQQQQE
+639 

-684 GHPLLLNVPRS
+684 GHPLLLNVMRS
-695 SCNEEALYKLFLQR
+695 SCSREALYNLFLQR

-714 RLPDPSEEL
+714 RPPDPSEEL

-730 EDGKEELYKTQT
+730 DEEEELDKTQT
-742 NGVSDVSDEEQE
+742 NGI
-754 DAEKA
+754 
-759 RPSQTELCCG
+759 
-769 DTPANSQSD
+769 SD
-778 GNATVEPNPDLN
+778 GIILFC
-790 HVTLEHL
+790 
-797 DLTTNGSQNQ
+797 SY
-807 TEPLGCANATDCV
+807 
-820 ESLDA
+820 
-825 CRDSS
+825 
-830 RTSDTSSEP
+830 
-839 PAEQMPQ
+839 
-846 PCKVTEEEKEEEK
+846 KYFFTEESEEGKQE
-859 LEQACSPTV
+859 EACSPSPS
-868 LANEQPAKRRACRKK
+868 ANEHPAKRRACRKR

-897 MTERGTKDGGS
+897 TTERGMGEGGS
-908 IVSFSS
+908 AVSFSS
-914 QPYVAIDWDPEMKK
+914 QPYVAIDWDPDMKK

-941 HTSMEVPQQQTTV
+941 HASMEVPQQQTTV

-998 LIIHLKRFSYTKFT
+998 VIIHLKRFSYTKFT

-1019 VEFPLRDLDFSAC
+1019 VDFPLRDLDFSGC
-1032 LLRKN
+1032 LLRKTV
-1037 LSNGEPLSRYD
+1037 SSEEPPSRYD

-1056 GGLRDGHYTSYAKNK
+1056 GGLRDGHYTSYARNK

-1082 KVTYAREDQIV
+1082 KVTFAREDQIM
-1093 TNAAYVLFYHRQDQI
+1093 TNAAYVLFYHRQDKI
-1108 RKPTLP
+1108 RIPTLP
-1114 APDDIT
+1114 APNA
-1120 SCKAED
+1120 SP
-1126 TELGSAAS
+1126 TESDAGGVAQTETVDLGL
-1134 YFNMETE
+1134 N

>member
-12 PPGLETQ
+12 SPGLETQ
-19 RREIESLLRECELRV
+19 RREIESLLRECELRA
-34 GDSWYVVEHRWFEQ
+34 GESWYVVDRRWFDQ

-56 DQNSPS
+56 DQNSTS
-62 FPGQINNTE
+62 FPGQIDNAE

-82 ERLVENEDFVLVPAE
+82 DRLVEDEDFVLVPAE
-97 AWHKLQ
+97 AWHKLLS
-103 AWYGMVD
+103 WYGMVD
-110 GQPPLE
+110 DQPPLE

-121 LPSTLKVEIYP
+121 LPSTLKVEVYP
-132 VEVFLCLH
+132 IEIFLCLH
-140 SNIENV
+140 SNMENAV
-146 ITAEFSRAD
+146 TTKFSRTD
-155 SILSIQKAMCQ
+155 SIHSIQRAMCQ
-166 AFSVPSSSECRLW
+166 AFSVPPGSECRLW
-179 IKSLDSSCERLRN
+179 MKSSDSSCERLRN

-216 GTWPSSRPQIMRNSA
+216 GTWPSSRPQIMRNSV

-273 QSSYLEELN
+273 QNSYVDELN

-363 DADGRPDQEVAEEAW
+363 DADGRQDQEVAEEAW
-378 RNHRRRNDSVI
+378 RNHLRRNDSVI

-464 SEMTKVPPTQM
+464 SEMTSVPPTQM

-487 IYNADESLSCI
+487 IYNMGESLSAI
-498 LDRDDIFVYEKS
+498 LDRDDIFVYELS
-510 MTEQQEEQQEGEQEE
+510 VLEEQP
-525 EQQQGEQQEE
+525 
-535 QQQGEQQQ
+535 
-543 EEEQQQGEQ
+543 
-552 QQQEEEQH
+552 
-560 QEEEQQQGE
+560 
-569 QQQQEEEQQQ
+569 
-579 EEKQQQG
+579 
-586 EQQQQ
+586 
-591 EEKQQQGEQQQQ
+591 
-603 EEEQQ
+603 
-608 QGEQQQQQQEEQ
+608 
-620 QQGEQQ
+620 
-626 QQEEQQQGEQQQQ
+626 
-639 EEEQQQGEQQQQQE
+639 

-666 SHYRDYGSGSSS
+666 SHYRDYGSGGGS
-678 YGTTLF
+678 YGTSLF

-695 SCNEEALYKLFLQR
+695 SCSQEALYNLFLQR
-709 LARYV
+709 L
-714 RLPDPSEEL
+714 
-723 EEEEEEE
+723 
-730 EDGKEELYKTQT
+730 
-742 NGVSDVSDEEQE
+742 
-754 DAEKA
+754 
-759 RPSQTELCCG
+759 SQTEPGCSG
-769 DTPANSQSD
+769 DANSADDMDPGEQSSGPAGAD
-778 GNATVEPNPDLN
+778 
-790 HVTLEHL
+790 
-797 DLTTNGSQNQ
+797 
-807 TEPLGCANATDCV
+807 
-820 ESLDA
+820 
-825 CRDSS
+825 RSS
-830 RTSDTSSEP
+830 KP
-839 PAEQMPQ
+839 PAEQPHE
-846 PCKVTEEEKEEEK
+846 PTEEENEEDKQE
-859 LEQACSPTV
+859 EACSPSPP
-868 LANEQPAKRRACRKK
+868 ANEHPAKRRACHVRRK
-883 RKSLFTIQAVNSNG
+883 RLFSIQAVNSNG
-897 MTERGTKDGGS
+897 TTERGMGEGGT
-908 IVSFSS
+908 
-914 QPYVAIDWDPEMKK
+914 QPYVAIDWEPDMKK

-941 HTSMEVPQQQTTV
+941 HASMEVPQQHMTV
-954 QLQEC
+954 QLQQC

-979 CKKHQLA
+979 CKKHQLS

-1019 VEFPLRDLDFSAC
+1019 VEFPLRDLDFSGF
-1032 LLRKN
+1032 LLRKT
-1037 LSNGEPLSRYD
+1037 LSSEEPPSRYD

-1056 GGLRDGHYTSYAKNK
+1056 GGLRDGHYTTYAKNK

-1082 KVTYAREDQIV
+1082 KVTYATEDQIV
-1093 TNAAYVLFYHRQDQI
+1093 TNAAYVLFYQRQDKI

-1114 APDDIT
+1114 APNTGPTSSSQTSSDT
-1120 SCKAED
+1120 ASCKDDED
-1126 TELGSAAS
+1126 AAELGAAS
-1134 YFNMETE
+1134 SITMETE

>member
-19 RREIESLLRECELRV
+19 RREIECLLRECELCA
-34 GDSWYVVEHRWFEQ
+34 GDSWYVVEHHWFEQ

-56 DQNSPS
+56 DQNSSS
-62 FPGQINNTE
+62 FPGQIDNTE

-97 AWHKLQ
+97 AWHRLLT
-103 AWYGMVD
+103 WYGMVD

-121 LPSTLKVEIYP
+121 LPSTLKVEVYP
-132 VEVFLCLH
+132 VEIFLCLH
-140 SNIENV
+140 SNMENV
-146 ITAEFSRAD
+146 ITAQFSRTDNIREFMCVCFSASAVRSESAAD
-155 SILSIQKAMCQ
+155 AM
-166 AFSVPSSSECRLW
+166 
-179 IKSLDSSCERLRN
+179 SLFFR
-192 VHMSVLDACL
+192 
-202 SSGMTVIMETRNAD
+202 
-216 GTWPSSRPQIMRNSA
+216 RNSV
-231 EEQDSYRG
+231 EEPDSYRG

-273 QSSYLEELN
+273 LSSYLEELN

-363 DADGRPDQEVAEEAW
+363 DADGRPDQVMAEEAW

-400 LVCPEC
+400 LICPEC

-464 SEMTKVPPTQM
+464 SEMTNVPPTQM

-498 LDRDDIFVYEKS
+498 LDRDDIFVYELNVLD
-510 MTEQQEEQQEGEQEE
+510 EQQ
-525 EQQQGEQQEE
+525 
-535 QQQGEQQQ
+535 
-543 EEEQQQGEQ
+543 
-552 QQQEEEQH
+552 
-560 QEEEQQQGE
+560 
-569 QQQQEEEQQQ
+569 
-579 EEKQQQG
+579 
-586 EQQQQ
+586 
-591 EEKQQQGEQQQQ
+591 
-603 EEEQQ
+603 
-608 QGEQQQQQQEEQ
+608 
-620 QQGEQQ
+620 
-626 QQEEQQQGEQQQQ
+626 
-639 EEEQQQGEQQQQQE
+639 

-678 YGTTLF
+678 YGTSLF
-684 GHPLLLNVPRS
+684 GHPLLLGVPRS
-695 SCNEEALYKLFLQR
+695 SCSVEALYDLFLQR
-709 LARYV
+709 LAFNH
-714 RLPDPSEEL
+714 S
-723 EEEEEEE
+723 
-730 EDGKEELYKTQT
+730 T
-742 NGVSDVSDEEQE
+742 VS
-754 DAEKA
+754 AA
-759 RPSQTELCCG
+759 
-769 DTPANSQSD
+769 
-778 GNATVEPNPDLN
+778 
-790 HVTLEHL
+790 
-797 DLTTNGSQNQ
+797 
-807 TEPLGCANATDCV
+807 
-820 ESLDA
+820 
-825 CRDSS
+825 
-830 RTSDTSSEP
+830 
-839 PAEQMPQ
+839 
-846 PCKVTEEEKEEEK
+846 
-859 LEQACSPTV
+859 
-868 LANEQPAKRRACRKK
+868 
-883 RKSLFTIQAVNSNG
+883 
-897 MTERGTKDGGS
+897 
-908 IVSFSS
+908 
-914 QPYVAIDWDPEMKK
+914 QPYVAIDWDPDMKK

-941 HTSMEVPQQQTTV
+941 HGSMEVPQQQTTV
-954 QLQEC
+954 ELREC
-959 IELFTTV
+959 IDLFTTV

-1019 VEFPLRDLDFSAC
+1019 VDFPLR
-1032 LLRKN
+1032 RN
-1037 LSNGEPLSRYD
+1037 LSNGEPPSRYD

-1056 GGLRDGHYTSYAKNK
+1056 GGLRDGHCEAPLYIYVYMYSICLYFYMHILVFTGQMKVFDFSFKLLVNVPSDTSYAKNK

-1093 TNAAYVLFYHRQDQI
+1093 TNAAYVLFYHRQDKI

-1114 APDDIT
+1114 PPNTSPVSSSSAPEPANDVA
-1120 SCKAED
+1120 SCKDDNA
-1126 TELGSAAS
+1126 ELGAS
-1134 YFNMETE
+1134 SHVTMETD

>member
-1 MTANSRCSAAE
+1 MTERDFEAE
-12 PPGLETQ
+12 EKGGGSKGKT
-19 RREIESLLRECELRV
+19 V
-34 GDSWYVVEHRWFEQ
+34 YVVEHRWFEQ

-216 GTWPSSRPQIMRNSA
+216 GTWPSSRPQIMNSA

-438 DPYAKPVQHRVV
+438 DPYAKPVQ
-450 VPKAGKVSDLCSAL
+450 
-464 SEMTKVPPTQM
+464 M

-498 LDRDDIFVYEKS
+498 LDRDDIF
-510 MTEQQEEQQEGEQEE
+510 
-525 EQQQGEQQEE
+525 
-535 QQQGEQQQ
+535 
-543 EEEQQQGEQ
+543 
-552 QQQEEEQH
+552 
-560 QEEEQQQGE
+560 
-569 QQQQEEEQQQ
+569 
-579 EEKQQQG
+579 
-586 EQQQQ
+586 
-591 EEKQQQGEQQQQ
+591 
-603 EEEQQ
+603 
-608 QGEQQQQQQEEQ
+608 
-620 QQGEQQ
+620 
-626 QQEEQQQGEQQQQ
+626 
-639 EEEQQQGEQQQQQE
+639 QQE

-709 LARYV
+709 LATAFFV
-714 RLPDPSEEL
+714 
-723 EEEEEEE
+723 
-730 EDGKEELYKTQT
+730 
-742 NGVSDVSDEEQE
+742 
-754 DAEKA
+754 
-759 RPSQTELCCG
+759 
-769 DTPANSQSD
+769 
-778 GNATVEPNPDLN
+778 
-790 HVTLEHL
+790 
-797 DLTTNGSQNQ
+797 
-807 TEPLGCANATDCV
+807 CV
-820 ESLDA
+820 A
-825 CRDSS
+825 
-830 RTSDTSSEP
+830 
-839 PAEQMPQ
+839 
-846 PCKVTEEEKEEEK
+846 
-859 LEQACSPTV
+859 
-868 LANEQPAKRRACRKK
+868 
-883 RKSLFTIQAVNSNG
+883 
-897 MTERGTKDGGS
+897 
-908 IVSFSS
+908 

-1093 TNAAYVLFYHRQDQI
+1093 VSISLSCTCTAIFVRTFIATMHSL
-1108 RKPTLP
+1108 TL
-1114 APDDIT
+1114 IT
-1120 SCKAED
+1120 SSSICVVWR
-1126 TELGSAAS
+1126 
-1134 YFNMETE
+1134 N